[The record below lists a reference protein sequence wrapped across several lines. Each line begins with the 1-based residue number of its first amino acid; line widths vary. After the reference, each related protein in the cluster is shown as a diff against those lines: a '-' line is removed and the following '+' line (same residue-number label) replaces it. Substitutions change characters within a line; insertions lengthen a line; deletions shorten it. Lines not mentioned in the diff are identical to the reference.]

1 MDREIV
7 LVTGCSGLVGKFLI
21 NKLIRYSS
29 NKYRVI
35 GVDIKEFD
43 VKLNELYSNQF
54 EFLKVDLTNST
65 HLNEILNKYNPSLV
79 INAFGIK
86 GSPIRAKTQPVDFLL
101 PSFKIN
107 TELIDQCYKRN
118 IWLVF
123 MSSVGVYAPAEKF
136 IEDDMWKTLPSEHD
150 WFPSWSKRTG
160 ELLLEAYKVQYGY
173 DKWSII
179 RPANIFGDYDDF
191 SGNGTV
197 ISSTIK
203 KIHEATDSIECW
215 GDGSPT
221 RDFVYGKDVADAIV
235 KMYEDKINDVVNFG
249 SGEEITIKTMIE
261 NLITISGKD
270 IEIKWDPTKPNGDL
284 RRQMDITKQEK
295 YGLLPNTSFKD
306 ALKKTYY
313 YYISQFPIDGVNFNV
328 RKFLTEGGFYF
339 GKTEEIIKNKEDFN
353 EMINLVKKDS
363 IDKSNYEYRFDYFI
377 EGEGPLGYNPIY
389 NQEMINERER
399 YVREK
404 GGREVQRWWEMK
416 KINNNSQKAREYF
429 QKIVEEYI
437 PKIYPELKDNIDH
450 QDNFTLYENGDHI
463 TPHNDGENTARYCVI
478 IIYLSDKNDYN
489 NGGGELEISE
499 YGTTLKLLP
508 INDNFSILDF
518 TRNNPNH
525 SVLRVSNDFSRFAY
539 INFVHNKK
547 MVDEQKLRETKQ
559 NIL

>member
-1 MDREIV
+1 MNKEIV
-7 LVTGCSGLVGKFLI
+7 LVTGCSGLVGKFLV
-21 NKLIRYSS
+21 NHLIRYSS
-29 NKYRVI
+29 NKYRVV

-43 VKLNELYSNQF
+43 IKLNELYSKQF
-54 EFLKVDLTNST
+54 EFLRVDLTNSN
-65 HLNEILNKYNPSLV
+65 HLNEVLDKYNPDLV

-86 GSPIRAKTQPVDFLL
+86 GSPIRAKTKPVDFLL

-136 IEDDMWKTLPSEHD
+136 VEDDMWKTLPSEHD

-203 KIHEATDSIECW
+203 KVYEATDSIECW

-221 RDFVYGKDVADAIV
+221 RDFVYGKDVAEAIV

-249 SGEEITIKTMIE
+249 SGEEITIKSMVE
-261 NLITISGKD
+261 NLVTISNKN

-295 YGLLPNTSFKD
+295 YGLLPKTSFKD

-328 RKFLTEGGFYF
+328 REFFTEGGFYF
-339 GKTEEIIKNKEDFN
+339 GKTEEIIKNKEEFQ
-353 EMINLVKKDS
+353 EMIDLVKKDS

-377 EGEGPLGYNPIY
+377 EGESPLGYSPIY
-389 NQEMINERER
+389 NQEMINEREK

-404 GGREVQRWWEMK
+404 GGREIQRWWEMK
-416 KINNNSQKAREYF
+416 KFNGNSQKAREYF
-429 QKIVEEYI
+429 QKIVEEYV

-463 TPHNDGENTARYCVI
+463 TPHNDGENSARYCVI
-478 IIYLSDKNDYN
+478 LIYLSDKNDYN

-499 YGTTLKLLP
+499 YGTTVKLLP
-508 INDNFSILDF
+508 LNDNFSILDF

-525 SVLRVSNDFSRFAY
+525 SVLRVCNDFKRFTY

-547 MVDEQKLRETKQ
+547 MVDEQKLRETNK
-559 NIL
+559 NII